1 MIALRTKPNWKH
13 IWKLIM
19 RFSPAAIAL
28 SLTLAMISSVS
39 IGKQP
44 DNVINPQSVALTQ
57 SGDDALKAGNAE
69 DAVSWYE
76 SALAVDPRNR
86 SAYIGMARAVKSQ
99 GLNGKAIRFYKEAL
113 ELDPNDQL
121 ALAEQAEAMAD
132 KGAIASAKQN
142 LARLEMLCRSD
153 CGSVNRVASAITR
166 ASEKPTLQASAV
178 EIKPVAGEQP
188 AAKPN

>member
-1 MIALRTKPNWKH
+1 
-13 IWKLIM
+13 M

-39 IGKQP
+39 IGKTP
-44 DNVINPQSVALTQ
+44 DNVINPHSVALTQ
-57 SGDDALKAGNAE
+57 AGDAALKAGNAE
-69 DAVSWYE
+69 DAVDSYE
-76 SALAVDPRNR
+76 TALAVDPRNR
-86 SAYIGMARAVKSQ
+86 AAYIGMARAVKRQ

-132 KGAIASAKQN
+132 KGAIGSAKKN
-142 LARLEMLCRSD
+142 LARLQMLCRSD
-153 CGSVNRVASAITR
+153 CGSVDRVAAAITR

-188 AAKPN
+188 ATKPN